1 MITKKW
7 YAIAMIAVIGL
18 NGFAQQKKDSIEQL
32 DEIIVTA
39 TKFEQT
45 KQKTANVVY
54 TISQQ
59 EIQRNQGRTVLDV
72 LN

>member
-1 MITKKW
+1 
-7 YAIAMIAVIGL
+7 MIAAIGL

-59 EIQRNQGRTVLDV
+59 
-72 LN
+72 